1 MKIKVLSL
9 FLLSP
14 LCFSQ
19 NIIQTEIQGKKLND
33 FIQLEN
39 RLGNKLFKT
48 DENYVSVKPVF
59 KPVIFERKEKDIPN
73 LLVFYYGY
81 KKDSAI
87 AEILYEWDVH
97 NFDKGENVKK
107 AIAFN
112 KAMIKKYLELIGEVS
127 KKYGKSIREGNLD
140 NLDLLNSSE
149 GLHRSDEWKINDSI
163 SISANIDLSEHY
175 ERQGMMATVPTHKIR
190 LYVMNER
197 EEEDAGNALSKEKIG
212 L

>member
-39 RLGNKLFKT
+39 RLENKLFKT

-73 LLVFYYGY
+73 LYFIT
-81 KKDSAI
+81 A
-87 AEILYEWDVH
+87 
-97 NFDKGENVKK
+97 
-107 AIAFN
+107 
-112 KAMIKKYLELIGEVS
+112 IKKIQPLLKFSMSGT
-127 KKYGKSIREGNLD
+127 SIILT
-140 NLDLLNSSE
+140 
-149 GLHRSDEWKINDSI
+149 KVK
-163 SISANIDLSEHY
+163 
-175 ERQGMMATVPTHKIR
+175 M
-190 LYVMNER
+190 
-197 EEEDAGNALSKEKIG
+197 
-212 L
+212 

>member
-1 MKIKVLSL
+1 M
-9 FLLSP
+9 
-14 LCFSQ
+14 
-19 NIIQTEIQGKKLND
+19 
-33 FIQLEN
+33 
-39 RLGNKLFKT
+39 GNELFKT

-163 SISANIDLSEHY
+163 SISDNIDLSEHY

-197 EEEDAGNALSKEKIG
+197 EEEDAGNALSKDRFIPDGIPEVS
-212 L
+212 